1 MDLVSIARILALFG
15 ITLLLVA
22 GMFFLIS
29 QLNIPL
35 GSLPGDLVIKRGNF
49 SCIFPLAT
57 SLVISVIL
65 TIVINLIISFL
76 NK

>member
-15 ITLLLVA
+15 ITLLFVA

-35 GSLPGDLVIKRGNF
+35 GDLPGDLVIKRGNF

-57 SLVISVIL
+57 SLVISVLL
-65 TIVINLIISFL
+65 TIVINLIISFW

>member
-1 MDLVSIARILALFG
+1 MDLLSIARVLAVFG
-15 ITLLLVA
+15 ITLLVIAGIIFLV
-22 GMFFLIS
+22 S

-35 GSLPGDLVIKRGNF
+35 GNLPGDLVIKRENF
-49 SCIFPLAT
+49 TCVFPLAT

-65 TIVINLIISFL
+65 TLLINLIISFM